1 MDILSNVTVR
11 TGGTFSVV
19 RSQAGPTTDVRVG
32 GVVQIVRSRESIDT
46 YAWVGGVVQ
55 VMRGRPEDQILRS
68 AIGAHFGG
76 RNSSAVTGIAQANQ
90 GSQSPLGNTFG
101 PQLPAPA
108 TAGAQQWQ

>member
-55 VMRGRPEDQILRS
+55 IMRGRPEDQILRS
-68 AIGAHFGG
+68 AIGAYFG
-76 RNSSAVTGIAQANQ
+76 AK
-90 GSQSPLGNTFG
+90 
-101 PQLPAPA
+101 LPGPA
-108 TAGAQQWQ
+108 TAGTQQWQ